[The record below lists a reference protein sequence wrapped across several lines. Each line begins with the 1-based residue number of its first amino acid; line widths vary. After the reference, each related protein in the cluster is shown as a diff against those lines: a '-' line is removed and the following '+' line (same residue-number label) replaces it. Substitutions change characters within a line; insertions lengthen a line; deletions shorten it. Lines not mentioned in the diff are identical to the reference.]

1 MFKSSK
7 FVGMVSSDASKLICC
22 LGKLKL
28 KTCNQRKNINNN
40 NNSNNNN
47 NNNNNNWDFSIRTD
61 SGISLLELT
70 EQYKL
75 TGQI

>member
-28 KTCNQRKNINNN
+28 KTCNQRKNIIN
-40 NNSNNNN
+40 NNNN